1 MSRISLT
8 TSLTTLVI
16 GAAALAGSSLMSA
29 APAAAWDGRPG
40 AGFERGHVFR
50 PAPPVHHGYWGHRQ
64 WRRHHD
70 GYGYGFRAPPPP
82 PRYGYGY
89 GWR

>member
-1 MSRISLT
+1 MSRKILP

-16 GAAALAGSSLMSA
+16 GAAALVGSSLIAA
-29 APAAAWDGRPG
+29 APAQSWDGRG
-40 AGFERGHVFR
+40 GRGYERVEGFR
-50 PAPPVHHGYWGHRQ
+50 PAPPAYHGYWGHRQ

-70 GYGYGFRAPPPP
+70 GYGFRAPPPP

-89 GWR
+89 GGGWR